1 VRISSSYYAESGG
14 AGRLP
19 AMRRKDMAKNLALK
33 NNDGPQGLRIEKAA
47 GDVSNDLDK
56 VIHERMRLGI
66 ISALAAND
74 KLSFTELK
82 NLLATSDGN
91 ISVHARKLEEA
102 GYVTLEK
109 SFRGRIP
116 LTEYAITSDGRRALE
131 RYLDHME
138 ALIKSTKGKSRER

>member
-1 VRISSSYYAESGG
+1 
-14 AGRLP
+14 
-19 AMRRKDMAKNLALK
+19 MRRKDMAKNLALK

-109 SFRGRIP
+109 SFRGRVHSPP
-116 LTEYAITSDGRRALE
+116 LPLSFAPPGQT
-131 RYLDHME
+131 
-138 ALIKSTKGKSRER
+138 